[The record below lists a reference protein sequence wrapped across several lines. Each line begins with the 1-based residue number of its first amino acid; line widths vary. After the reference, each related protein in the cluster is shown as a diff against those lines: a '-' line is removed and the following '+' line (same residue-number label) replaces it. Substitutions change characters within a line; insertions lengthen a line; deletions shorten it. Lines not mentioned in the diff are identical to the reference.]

1 MKKNYILIGLVTS
14 VFSFAQSI
22 QGKLSYENKKQIP
35 DSEIILSKGAEKISG
50 ISDAEGVF
58 NIKLKE
64 NGTYQIEI
72 FRDGEKLLS
81 ENIAI
86 EGNINRSF
94 LIPLPK
100 TTETKVEGV
109 TVTGK
114 KKLIE
119 RKVDRL
125 VFNVENSVAS
135 QGLDLVEALAK
146 TPMVRTTDEAISI
159 AGKSNV
165 AVMVN
170 DKLLNLSGQELINY
184 LKTLR
189 SDDIARIEVITTP
202 PARYEAEGK
211 SGLINIILK
220 KNTNLGWNASL
231 QTSGNYYF
239 GRPTVSSRSGLG
251 FNYQGKKLSVSTN
264 LSTGDNYW
272 QGNAYTYNSG
282 NGNNNYWNTDEKTSS
297 NYRYKSGNVK
307 TEYKINDKNLIGV
320 SYNYSFSNPLEQ
332 AQNTTSIR
340 DEKDDRSFAS
350 DSNNR
355 NKRNV
360 HNATA
365 FYDLKLDSLG
375 SKLSVSANMMI
386 NNSNANNYYN
396 TITSTKTSTF
406 VNPVSQYKIYSGQA
420 DLEKNFSKI
429 KTESGIK
436 FTKIKNDSEF
446 NFYDILNGQNVFNT
460 KRSNNFFYNEENYAA
475 YISTSFKINDKW
487 DAKAGLR
494 YEYTHLKGYSPNENL
509 TSTNKYGQFFP
520 TAYVS
525 YKPND
530 NHSFSVNYSR
540 RISRPYFG
548 NLNPFKYYTSDF
560 EYSTGNP
567 YLQPTFTDNL
577 EFGYVLKNN
586 LNITAYYNYTKAN
599 WDRVQM
605 IEDGLKYSTTLNFY
619 NQNSAGINISYNYNK
634 LKWLE
639 SNIFVNGYYAKS
651 KSYIPQVISGMS
663 GYGANFNLDN
673 NFFLKK
679 DKSLTFVFGLWSNIP
694 ERSGNTYFNGSFS
707 AYTGL
712 KASFLEKNLLFNLT
726 VNDIFN
732 TNRSKGT
739 EYYQDF
745 NSEYYYKGITRNV
758 NLSVTYK
765 FGNNNVKGATKQ
777 VKFEEQNRA
786 GANGGS

>member
-1 MKKNYILIGLVTS
+1 MRKNYILIGLVTS
-14 VFSFAQSI
+14 IFSFAQSI

-35 DSEIILSKGAEKISG
+35 DSEIILSKGTEKISG
-50 ISDAEGVF
+50 ISDAEGIF

-86 EGNINRSF
+86 EGNINRNF

-100 TTETKVEGV
+100 TAETKVEGV
-109 TVTGK
+109 TVIGK

-125 VFNVENSVAS
+125 VFNVENSAAS

-231 QTSGNYYF
+231 QSSGNYYF
-239 GRPTVSSRSGLG
+239 GRPTVSSRSGLS

-272 QGNAYTYNSG
+272 QGKAYTYNSG

-332 AQNTTSIR
+332 AQNATSIR
-340 DEKDDRSFAS
+340 DEKGDRSFAS

-375 SKLSVSANMMI
+375 SKLSISANMMI

-396 TITSTKTSTF
+396 TITNTKTSTF

-446 NFYDILNGQNVFNT
+446 NFYNILNGQNVFNT

-509 TSTNKYGQFFP
+509 TSTNKYGKFFP
-520 TAYVS
+520 TAYIS

-651 KSYIPQVISGMS
+651 KSYISQVISGMS

-679 DKSLTFVFGLWSNIP
+679 DKSLTFVLGLWSNIP
-694 ERSGNTYFNGSFS
+694 ERSGNTYFNGNFS

-786 GANGGS
+786 GGNN